1 MTNSADAFAAV
12 NERTKCKYILW
23 ASNENKKPTVPC
35 VEIQVTHNWKGWR
48 AWTGCKQVWHWE
60 KV

>member
-23 ASNENKKPTVPC
+23 ASNENKNLQCHV
-35 VEIQVTHNWKGWR
+35 
-48 AWTGCKQVWHWE
+48 
-60 KV
+60 